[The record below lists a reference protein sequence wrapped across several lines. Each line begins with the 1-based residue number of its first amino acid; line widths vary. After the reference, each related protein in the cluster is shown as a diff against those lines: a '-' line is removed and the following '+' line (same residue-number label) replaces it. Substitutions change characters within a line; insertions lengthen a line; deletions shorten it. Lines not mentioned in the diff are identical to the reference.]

1 MLRLLTLTAVLAL
14 AACANTG
21 DEGMIVLNN
30 TAVATTTC
38 TLTGATSQPFIAH
51 GEINAK
57 SPDGYLLTPLIQ
69 SRVMASTSMDT
80 LQRTISLT
88 GANVAL
94 TVESVSLEHPD
105 GSFTNGTVTL
115 SGQQAQFASLFSATL
130 PPAGTVNVGFDVLP
144 VQTLRQILTSSGAG
158 ATDKLRAE
166 VLATV
171 TVLGTLDGD
180 KISATPF
187 QYPITVCTGCVV
199 NNLGT
204 CPLPI
209 GTVPRIGNPCN
220 PFQDGTVDCC
230 LDASNTLECPGPVST
245 M

>member
-1 MLRLLTLTAVLAL
+1 M
-14 AACANTG
+14 
-21 DEGMIVLNN
+21 M
-30 TAVATTTC
+30 
-38 TLTGATSQPFIAH
+38 S
-51 GEINAK
+51 
-57 SPDGYLLTPLIQ
+57 S
-69 SRVMASTSMDT
+69 STDV

-88 GANVAL
+88 GANVEL
-94 TVESVSLEHPD
+94 TVESVSIEHAD
-105 GSFTNGTVTL
+105 SSFSTVSNDSLGL
-115 SGQQAQFASLFSATL
+115 SGQQLKFASLFSGSL
-130 PPAGTVNVGFDVLP
+130 PPAGTVNVGFDVVP
-144 VQTLRQILTSSGAG
+144 VQTLRQILTKSGAG

-204 CPLPI
+204 CPLPV